1 MREMTN
7 IIDIGLPDIPEET
20 IEQLAEECERQVT
33 GFLLKRVPGKSIED
47 LFVSCALS
55 LLDGQLDVDIEIE
68 IGQGFDTG
76 TSLEDMVQEAIDWG
90 AEWIEKQLMG
100 LKAK

>member
-7 IIDIGLPDIPEET
+7 IIDIGLPDISEEI

-55 LLDGQLDVDIEIE
+55 LVDRQLDVDIGIE

-76 TSLEDMVQEAIDWG
+76 ILLDDVIQAATDWG
-90 AEWIEKQLMG
+90 AEWLEKQLME
-100 LKAK
+100 LKSK